1 MARHS
6 SDTDPLVDPRGP
18 GHLTRTARATEHAA
32 SCSWRFPLFS
42 RVRS

>member
-18 GHLTRTARATEHAA
+18 GHLTTTRATEHAA
-32 SCSWRFPLFS
+32 SCNWRFPLFS
-42 RVRS
+42 RVRL